1 MRKTDEKSSYNI
13 LKVPKIALSDKSGNP
28 NSVKNNYKSLK
39 ALQLMCTQLARICC
53 GRSANC
59 LIYGFVIQVISEKH
73 YVATVSLA
81 I

>member
-1 MRKTDEKSSYNI
+1 MRKTDEKSSYDI

-39 ALQLMCTQLARICC
+39 ALQLMCC